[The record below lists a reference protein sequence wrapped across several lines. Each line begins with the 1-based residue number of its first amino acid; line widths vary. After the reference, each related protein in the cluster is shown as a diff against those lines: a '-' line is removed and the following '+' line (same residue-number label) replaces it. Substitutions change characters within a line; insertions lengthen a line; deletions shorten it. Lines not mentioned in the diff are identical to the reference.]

1 MSQTIEAIYEDG
13 IFKPLKPVDL
23 PEGTRV
29 RVEPAE
35 TACDSDEQLRKQMIA
50 AGASQE
56 DVARIIENFRLLWD
70 SYETLTEGQK
80 EILDRSRMDQKN
92 LFNTPSHQ

>member
-29 RVEPAE
+29 RVEAE
-35 TACDSDEQLRKQMIA
+35 ETSRDSDEHLRKQLIA
-50 AGASQE
+50 EGTSQE
-56 DVARIIENFRLLWD
+56 DAARIIENFRLLWD
-70 SYETLTEGQK
+70 SYETLTQEQK
-80 EILDRSRMDQKN
+80 EILDRSRIDQKN
-92 LFNTPSHQ
+92 FFTTPSHQ

>member
-1 MSQTIEAIYEDG
+1 MSQTIEAVYEDG

-29 RVEPAE
+29 RVEAE
-35 TACDSDEQLRKQMIA
+35 ETSSDSEEQLRKQLIA
-50 AGASQE
+50 EGASQE

-70 SYETLTEGQK
+70 SYETLTEEQK

-92 LFNTPSHQ
+92 FFNTPSHQ

>member
-29 RVEPAE
+29 RVEAE
-35 TACDSDEQLRKQMIA
+35 ETSCDSDEQLRKQLITE
-50 AGASQE
+50 GASQE
-56 DVARIIENFRLLWD
+56 DASRIIENFRLLWD
-70 SYETLTEGQK
+70 SYETLTEEQK
-80 EILDRSRMDQKN
+80 EILDRSRIDQKN
-92 LFNTPSHQ
+92 FFNTPSHQ

>member
-29 RVEPAE
+29 RVETEE
-35 TACDSDEQLRKQMIA
+35 TSCDSDEQLRKQLIA
-50 AGASQE
+50 EGASQQ
-56 DVARIIENFRLLWD
+56 DAARIIENFRLLWD
-70 SYETLTEGQK
+70 SYETLSQEQK
-80 EILDRSRMDQKN
+80 EILDRSRLDQKN
-92 LFNTPSHQ
+92 LFSTPSHQ